1 MMSIQFAISLGA
13 LVLLGLSYFC
23 RRDLSQPLLPFS
35 FFWCLLLTTFVA
47 VLSVGLIQVHF
58 DCMFLWGECYAHG
71 YPNWLWM
78 AKPLLLLSPSLWS
91 LLAIGFA
98 ANNFWKFVSERRH
111 DRNN

>member
-1 MMSIQFAISLGA
+1 MMSIQFAVSLGV
-13 LVLLGLSYFC
+13 LVLLGLSYYL
-23 RRDLSQPLLPFS
+23 RRHSSRPPIPFTLLWS
-35 FFWCLLLTTFVA
+35 LLLTTFVT
-47 VLSVGLIQVHF
+47 VLSVGLLQVHF

-71 YPNWLWM
+71 YPNWVRT
-78 AKPLLLLSPSLWS
+78 AKPLLLWSPTLWS